1 MAEPQPPPD
10 TSPTAPSPRAARP
23 SARRL
28 RRAVSGLA
36 ALAALAAAPS
46 LLAARDARAYLDV
59 ASTGAPDAAPFA
71 LARTAASRTATREAL
86 EVASFGTG
94 SEFFDGEWTFG
105 TAMMTAMGLGQ
116 LALARPERASELA
129 PALDAA
135 LDRLLEPRARA
146 FDRAAWGTDA
156 LATLDGSE
164 RDAAGVEGG
173 HVAYLGYLN
182 LALELRR
189 LAIGPS
195 RWDALGD
202 RVSVALDRRLRATGF
217 VRTYPRQT
225 FPVDVA
231 SALGSLGLHERVTGT
246 SHEGARA
253 AYRAAVAARGRDPAT
268 GLLVQRL
275 GEPGADGL
283 AHDDV
288 ARGSG
293 TLLGAYFLAFG
304 DPPLAASLYD
314 AAKAHLLRGAF
325 GVAAFR
331 EVAAGPSARDIDS
344 GPVVLG
350 LGLSATGFGLGA
362 ARALDDRATFT
373 RLYATTHL
381 FGLPVDDAGGR
392 AHATGGA
399 IGDAILLAMLTAP
412 TPADL
417 ARGPG
422 AKGSGS

>member
-1 MAEPQPPPD
+1 MAELTPARHVPHR
-10 TSPTAPSPRAARP
+10 AVPRAARP
-23 SARRL
+23 SARRV
-28 RRAVSGLA
+28 RRAVGLA

-46 LLAARDARAYLDV
+46 LLATRDARAYLDV
-59 ASTGAPDAAPFA
+59 ASTGARRRPLRARPDRGVAY
-71 LARTAASRTATREAL
+71 RTREAL
-86 EVASFGTG
+86 EAASFGTG
-94 SEFFDGEWTFG
+94 SGSSTASGPSG

-225 FPVDVA
+225 FPWTSPPPSDR
-231 SALGSLGLHERVTGT
+231 SAFT
-246 SHEGARA
+246 SA
-253 AYRAAVAARGRDPAT
+253 
-268 GLLVQRL
+268 
-275 GEPGADGL
+275 
-283 AHDDV
+283 
-288 ARGSG
+288 
-293 TLLGAYFLAFG
+293 
-304 DPPLAASLYD
+304 
-314 AAKAHLLRGAF
+314 
-325 GVAAFR
+325 
-331 EVAAGPSARDIDS
+331 
-344 GPVVLG
+344 
-350 LGLSATGFGLGA
+350 
-362 ARALDDRATFT
+362 
-373 RLYATTHL
+373 
-381 FGLPVDDAGGR
+381 
-392 AHATGGA
+392 
-399 IGDAILLAMLTAP
+399 
-412 TPADL
+412 
-417 ARGPG
+417 
-422 AKGSGS
+422 